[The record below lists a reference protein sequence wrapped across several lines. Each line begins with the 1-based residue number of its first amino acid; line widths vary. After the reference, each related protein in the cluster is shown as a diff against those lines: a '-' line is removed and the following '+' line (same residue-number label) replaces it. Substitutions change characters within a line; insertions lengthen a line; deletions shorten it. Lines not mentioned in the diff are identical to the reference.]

1 MSENIESGR
10 ERQRGL
16 HLIRLWY
23 LLGAM
28 MLLVVGTLS
37 LLPMPD
43 VGVGDKLSH
52 LVTYVFLG
60 GWFGLLAAN
69 RLALCWTIAGLM
81 AYGALLELLQAMTS
95 YRYAEWGD
103 VLANGSGILI
113 GVLVYFTPLTRAM
126 EFVDRRLS
134 LIFSR

>member
-1 MSENIESGR
+1 MSEFTEGGKAP
-10 ERQRGL
+10 QRGL

-28 MLLVVGTLS
+28 LLLVVGVLS

-69 RLALCWTIAGLM
+69 RRVLCWTVVGLM
-81 AYGALLELLQAMTS
+81 AYGVLLELLQGMTT

-113 GVLVYFTPLTRAM
+113 GVTVYFTPLTRLLGYA
-126 EFVDRRLS
+126 DRKLS
-134 LIFSR
+134 LILSR